1 MAKLTLS
8 RRCLP
13 SVARLLLT
21 LSGAVVVAPQAAH
34 AVGEQNGRI
43 AGVITDKLSQS
54 PLPGARVSVKS
65 GALIGGPRSVLTGE
79 DGSYEINALPPGTYQ
94 VELNFEGAKP
104 LRRRVVVLQGETF
117 PLNIEWSVELA
128 AEDKK
133 IIVEERRMTRPD
145 TTQTGTVLTADT
157 QGRVA
162 TRRTYQTITQQAAG
176 VSFSA
181 GQGNPNIKGA
191 MDSHNRYLVDG
202 LDITDPVTNTF
213 SANINFDSIASV
225 EVLTGGAEAQYNTL
239 GGVINLITNAGGNE
253 WHLDSSLY
261 VNHQTLSAGS
271 QFGDQLYLGVRPF
284 ARLDRSPNAS
294 YQANF
299 NLGGPLVKNKLWL
312 ALSFE
317 YKRDETSLNIGP
329 PFYLQH
335 PPLLANRY
343 LARIKLT
350 WAPTERHRVT
360 LSASTDPASFD
371 NANQDPYRLAVAE
384 NRQNQGGVFTIL
396 QWDYFISD
404 KVNTNLQAGFQYSTI
419 DFGPQGYYGTI
430 DPSAYR
436 GTGRFSTANDTWLA
450 DRPQQRNNDDGTT
463 WYQGGA
469 IVPDARY
476 TVQFDPSVSV
486 RGNLAGKHEA
496 KFGIQSRWN
505 YHTASVTTPGGMTFS
520 NQGGGP
526 GEAGLCLPEQNR
538 TAGCSLRTDTPAYEN
553 HQSGFSIGGFVQDRW
568 QVTKWLRINPGFR
581 LDYGR
586 SENSIGQVV
595 SNLLGFGPRLGLVFD
610 LTQDQKTIFT
620 AYYGRANEVLSLLA
634 ASYADVAATSTV
646 YRYNHGT
653 NMWDKRN
660 TTGGIDGYRV
670 EADYADPTRNQVL
683 RGLDNLR
690 DREPP
695 HTDEIT
701 LSFRREVFEN
711 SAAGVDYTYKRVG
724 NIWDNIEVNQIW
736 DPTGT
741 RVIDHV
747 NGQSQLIYLYARPD
761 ENWRVY
767 QGVDFTLESRP
778 RQEWDF
784 SVVYTLSWLYGP
796 GAEQFAQVSGY
807 QSLSQFYNRRLFGN
821 YDGFLP
827 EDHRHNLKVR
837 ASYTLKGFTIGA
849 FMNYLTGAPLTKL
862 YYNQNEGDYTN
873 RRSATGTA
881 PSMPNSVAAV
891 SELRLPDVLTMDTRI
906 SYDLQ
911 SVLKKVHLTLIAD
924 IFNLF
929 NLNAALPLSS
939 SQGIEYRDVPT
950 FGQVTSRQPPL
961 RVQLGLRLQY

>member
-1 MAKLTLS
+1 MAGLALA
-8 RRCLP
+8 LP
-13 SVARLLLT
+13 
-21 LSGAVVVAPQAAH
+21 GAVLILTPRAAH

-43 AGVITDKLSQS
+43 AGVITDKLSQA
-54 PLPGARVSVKS
+54 PLPGARVTVKS
-65 GALIGGPRSVLTGE
+65 SNLIGGPRAVSTGE
-79 DGSYEINALPPGTYQ
+79 DGSYELNALPPGTYE
-94 VELNFEGAKP
+94 VELAFEGAKP
-104 LRRRVVVLQGETF
+104 LRRRIAVRQGETF

-128 AEDKK
+128 TEDKK
-133 IIVEERRMTRPD
+133 VIIEERRMTRPD

-157 QGRVA
+157 QARVA
-162 TRRTYQTITQQAAG
+162 TQRTYQGITQQVAG

-261 VNHQTLSAGS
+261 INHQALSAGN
-271 QFGDQLYLGVRPF
+271 QFGSQLYSGLRPF
-284 ARLDRSPNAS
+284 SRLDRSPNAG

-299 NLGGPLVKNKLWL
+299 NLGGPLVKNKLWV

-317 YKRDETSLNIGP
+317 YKRDDISINVAP
-329 PFYLQH
+329 PFYLQT
-335 PPLLANRY
+335 PTQVANRY

-350 WAPTERHRVT
+350 WAPSERHRLT
-360 LSASTDPASFD
+360 LSASADPAFFD
-371 NANQDPYRLAVAE
+371 NVDQDPYRLGVAE
-384 NRQNQGGVFTIL
+384 DHQNQGGVFSIL

-404 KVNTNLQAGFQYSTI
+404 KVNTNVQAGFQYSTI
-419 DFGPQGYYGTI
+419 DTGPQGYFGSI
-430 DPSAYR
+430 DNSAYK
-436 GTGRFSTANDTWLA
+436 GTGRFSPANDTWLG
-450 DRPQQRNNDDGTT
+450 DRPQQINNDDGTT

-469 IVPDARY
+469 IAFDRRY

-505 YHTASVTTPGGMTFS
+505 YHSASISTPGDTTYN

-526 GEAGLCLPEQNR
+526 GEAGLCLPQQNQ
-538 TAGCSLRTDTPAYEN
+538 TAGCDLRTDSPAYEN

-568 QVTKWLRINPGFR
+568 QVTKWLRINPGLR
-581 LDYGR
+581 IDYGQTT
-586 SENSIGQVV
+586 NSIGQVV

-634 ASYADVAATSTV
+634 SAYADVAATSTINK
-646 YRYNHGT
+646 YDHAT
-653 NMWDKRN
+653 NTWVPRN

-670 EADYADPTRNQVL
+670 ESDFSDPERGKVL
-683 RGLDNLR
+683 RGLENLK

-701 LSFRREVFEN
+701 LSFRREVFQN
-711 SAAGVDYTYKRVG
+711 SAAGLDYTYKRVG
-724 NIWDNIEVNQIW
+724 NIWDSIEANQVW
-736 DPTGT
+736 DPSGT

-747 NGQSQLIYLYARPD
+747 NGQSQQIFLYARPD

-796 GAEQFAQVSGY
+796 GAEQFAQVSGL
-807 QSLSQFYNRRLFGN
+807 QSLSQFYNRRLFGSF
-821 YDGFLP
+821 DGFLP
-827 EDHRHNLKVR
+827 EDHRHNLKIR
-837 ASYTLKGFTIGA
+837 ASYTYKGLTIGA
-849 FMNYLTGAPLTKL
+849 FMNYLSGAPLTKRFF
-862 YYNQNEGDYTN
+862 NQNEGAFTN
-873 RRSATGTA
+873 RRSPTGTE
-881 PSMPNSVAAV
+881 PSMPNDVAAI
-891 SELRLPDVLTMDTRI
+891 SEFRLPATLTMDTRI

-924 IFNLF
+924 VFNLF
-929 NLNAALPLSS
+929 DLDSATNL
-939 SQGIEYRDVPT
+939 QTRDLAT
-950 FGQVTSRQPPL
+950 FGQITSRQRPL